1 MSEKLNHSDISA
13 LLAKETGISV
23 AKSEAFTKN
32 LFDLIIE
39 GLEQDGIVKINGI
52 GTFKITDVANRSSV
66 NVNTGEKF
74 EIKGHKKL
82 SFVPA
87 EVLKD
92 AVNQPFA
99 MFEPVEVDDSYTDDD
114 DVAGEADEN
123 TEVIA
128 EEQPAVTGEPFADEC
143 ENDVTEEAE
152 TVASENGG
160 SENEDEGTEEAHAAV
175 PAAAVTAEETSNE
188 TVNDAPEAAQEQEQQ
203 PETVAEEP
211 IIEEPESKEPEKI
224 EPEKNETAGK
234 KDTAAVTPRRE
245 RSGKKALLT
254 IIIMLALGAGYYWF
268 INKENENEA
277 MQRQKQTLL
286 AVAGENGIDAKSAKV
301 EAKPIE
307 GKPTEQPVVKDTV
320 ADSNIQAI
328 ASQPQHETVEEKQT
342 GTVVMN
348 KEYKFVMA
356 SELSVRKDRDI
367 APSDTTLY
375 AIKGEVA
382 VHEVAADEN
391 LAKISLKYYG
401 SRKLWP
407 YIAKYNNLSD
417 PSGISAG
424 MRLTIPELRAK

>member
-114 DVAGEADEN
+114 DVAGEVDEN

-143 ENDVTEEAE
+143 ENDVTEEAD
-152 TVASENGG
+152 TVASENCV

-175 PAAAVTAEETSNE
+175 SAAVTAEETSDE
-188 TVNDAPEAAQEQEQQ
+188 TVNDAPEAAKEQEQQ

-234 KDTAAVTPRRE
+234 DDAAVTPRRE

-277 MQRQKQTLL
+277 MQRQKQALL
-286 AVAGENGIDAKSAKV
+286 AVAGENGIDAQSAKV

-307 GKPTEQPVVKDTV
+307 DIPAERTVVKDTV

-328 ASQPQHETVEEKQT
+328 ASQPQHETVEEKQA
-342 GTVVMN
+342 GTVIMN

-417 PSGISAG
+417 PGGISAG

>member
-99 MFEPVEVDDSYTDDD
+99 MFEPVEVDDSYIDDD
-114 DVAGEADEN
+114 DVADEVDEN

-128 EEQPAVTGEPFADEC
+128 EEHPAVTGEPFADEC

-175 PAAAVTAEETSNE
+175 SAAVTAEETSDE
-188 TVNDAPEAAQEQEQQ
+188 TGNDAPEAAQEQEFQ
-203 PETVAEEP
+203 PERVAEEHA
-211 IIEEPESKEPEKI
+211 IKEPESKEPEKI

-234 KDTAAVTPRRE
+234 DDAAVSPRRE

-268 INKENENEA
+268 INKENET
-277 MQRQKQTLL
+277 MQRQKQALL

-301 EAKPIE
+301 EAMPIE
-307 GKPTEQPVVKDTV
+307 EIPAERTVVKDTV

-417 PSGISAG
+417 PGGISAG

>member
-152 TVASENGG
+152 TVASKNGG

-175 PAAAVTAEETSNE
+175 SAAVTAEETSDE
-188 TVNDAPEAAQEQEQQ
+188 TVNDASEAAQEQEYQ

-277 MQRQKQTLL
+277 TQRQKQTLL

-307 GKPTEQPVVKDTV
+307 EKPTEQPVVKDTV

-328 ASQPQHETVEEKQT
+328 ASQPQHETVEEKQA

-356 SELSVRKDRDI
+356 TELSVRKDRDI

-417 PSGISAG
+417 PGGISAG